1 MKKNYLAGF
10 RFIKRMFSIR
20 ITSLAV
26 LVITF
31 LLSIVQVSA
40 QDSDK
45 YTLRFKSGNYT
56 PEANIDEFINGK
68 LRLDN
73 PFNGKYYVVV
83 QFEKLPDERTKSE
96 LSSRDIIIL
105 DFLTGTAF
113 TARLN
118 QSPDF
123 SLMKT
128 AGIRSVF
135 ILESRFKMDEGLL
148 AGEVPEWAVRES
160 GMVDLNVIPYEWIS
174 VSTLEADLKQKQ
186 ARILDSRKHFNLY
199 TIRVSRTFLKDL
211 SNSPWL
217 QWMESIAPPP
227 QDDNVPGKAL
237 HRSNVLNDGGRNLT
251 GDGVK
256 MGIWDG
262 GTVGPHIDFT
272 GRLVLAEPYLATD
285 HGTHVAGTMAGAGLI
300 DPYARGMAPK
310 ALIYSYD
317 YNGSVNTEVAAA
329 ISTYGITMTQNS
341 WGYGDGFVNCTVKDP
356 YNSNSREQDINIRN
370 NPTLIHVHSSG
381 NSQAVCT
388 GGWGTTTGKAAKNKL
403 VVANVNNSDVI
414 SSSSSFGPVQDGRL
428 KPEISGMGTSVY
440 STLPNNTYT
449 GGYSG
454 TSMATPGVSGTIAQ
468 LVERYRDLAGGD
480 PPASLMKAIACN
492 TAKDLGN
499 AGPDYK
505 YGFGRING
513 LQAVRA
519 IEAVRYKIDS
529 LSTGANNAFNITVP
543 ANTLRLKV
551 MICWTDPAGA
561 ANSNPALVNDLDLT
575 VTDPSLTS
583 WNPWVLNPASPAN
596 VATRAADHLN
606 NIEQVTLD
614 NPAAGTYSLNVA
626 GYAVPVG
633 SKQVYSITW
642 EIESA
647 FIEIT
652 YPNGGE
658 VFVPGS
664 AEILY
669 WDHLGVTSTQTLQYS
684 TNNGSSWTTISSSLS
699 STTSRYS
706 WTVPTVASS
715 QVRIRVTSG
724 SLTDMSDAAFS
735 ILGTPGSLTLSAG
748 CSSGEVN
755 VSWASVTNATHYDV
769 IQINE
774 PAGGSTVVLS
784 NVSSLSANISA
795 PSLIGSTVFYTVR
808 ARNNTNSIIGKN
820 AIAKS
825 IVVPGGAVT
834 PLVSPAGPQAVCS
847 GDTLILSGQLVKAN
861 AYATASIPFAAYV
874 PTGDISVTLTDDEV
888 SAALPIGFTFNF
900 YGNSYSTFHI
910 GSNGII
916 GFTSASLS
924 AYTPQTLPS
933 ATSPNDLIAFAWTD
947 LNPSSG
953 GSITYFTSGTAPNR
967 KLIVRFSNVNRYSS
981 ANTVDGRIE
990 LYEGT
995 DVIEIHSS
1003 SVSSGTN
1010 TMGLE
1015 NAAGNLA
1022 TPVSGRNNSVWSI
1035 GVPEAV
1041 RFAPYNSTM
1050 VWQPGSVSG
1059 ATRTVTN
1066 GGNYSFSYT
1075 FGSCTYYSDTLTVD
1089 NCPSLNLTA
1098 FIQGYYTGSA
1108 ELAGILSPVVCD
1120 TVIVSLAQSSSPYTI
1135 LYSDTSLL
1143 DTDGDVKLEFPLSAD
1158 GGTYYLVLN
1167 HRNSLETWS
1176 SVPVAISTTGGSYD
1190 FSSAASSA
1198 YGNNLC
1204 NLGDGHFAI
1213 WSGDLDQDDII
1224 NFSDMTSLD
1233 SYIQQMMYGYQQG
1246 DLSGD
1251 NHSESADY
1259 SLLENNLVLNLQ
1271 VSKP

>member
-1 MKKNYLAGF
+1 MKKSYSAGF
-10 RFIKRMFSIR
+10 RLIGRTFSH
-20 ITSLAV
+20 AV
-26 LVITF
+26 LMMTF
-31 LLSIVQVSA
+31 VLSLIQVSA
-40 QDSDK
+40 QETEK
-45 YTLRFKSGNYT
+45 YTLKFKAGNYT
-56 PEANIDEFINGK
+56 PEQNIDGFISGK
-68 LRLDN
+68 LKPEN
-73 PFNGKYYVVV
+73 PFKGYFYVVL
-83 QFEKLPDERTKSE
+83 QFETLPDERLKAE
-96 LSSRDIIIL
+96 LSSRDLVIL

-113 TARLN
+113 TARLS
-118 QSPDF
+118 QTPDF
-123 SLMKT
+123 SLLKSS
-128 AGIRSVF
+128 GVRSVF
-135 ILESRFKMDEGLL
+135 TLESRYKMDEGLL
-148 AGEVPEWAVRES
+148 AGEIPEWAVKQS
-160 GMVDLNVIPYEWIS
+160 DMVDLNIIPYEWIS
-174 VSTLEADLKQKQ
+174 PAELEADLKQNQ
-186 ARILDSRKHFNLY
+186 ARIISTKKQFNVY
-199 TIRVSRTFLKDL
+199 TIRVNKSYIQELAA
-211 SNSPWL
+211 SPWL

-272 GRLVLAEPYLATD
+272 GRLVLAEPYLSTD

-317 YNGSVNTEVAAA
+317 YNGDVNTEVAAA

-341 WGYGDGFVNCTVKDP
+341 WGYGDAFVNCTNRDP

-370 NPTLIHVHSSG
+370 NPTLIHVHSAG
-381 NSQAVCT
+381 NSQTVCS

-403 VVANVNNSDVI
+403 VVANVSNSDAI
-414 SSSSSFGPVQDGRL
+414 SGSSSFGPVQDGRI

-440 STLPNNTYT
+440 STLPNNNYT

-468 LVERYRDLAGGD
+468 LVERYRALNAGTD

-492 TAKDLGN
+492 TSKDLGT

-505 YGFGRING
+505 FGFGRING

-519 IEAVRYKIDS
+519 IEAVRYKVDS
-529 LSTGANNAFNITVP
+529 LATGGNNSFTISVP

-561 ANSNPALVNDLDLT
+561 ANANPALVNDLDLV
-575 VTDPSLTS
+575 VTDPSATD

-596 VATRAADHLN
+596 AATRAVDHLN

-614 NPAAGTYSLNVA
+614 NPSSGTYTLKVA

-633 SKQVYSITW
+633 SKQIYSITW
-642 EIESA
+642 EVESA

-664 AEILY
+664 TEILY
-669 WDHLGVTSTQTLQYS
+669 WDNLGVTSTQTLQYT
-684 TNNGSSWTTISSSLS
+684 TNNGGAWTTISSSLS
-699 STTSRYS
+699 STTTRYS
-706 WTVPTVASS
+706 WTVPSVASS
-715 QVRIRVTSG
+715 QVKIRVTSG
-724 SLTDMSDAAFS
+724 ALTDMSDATFS

-748 CSSGEVN
+748 CAAGEVN
-755 VSWASVTNATHYDV
+755 ISWASVTNATHYDV
-769 IQINE
+769 IHVNE

-784 NVSSLSANISA
+784 NVTGLSATISA
-795 PSLIGSTVFYTVR
+795 PSFMGSTVFYTVR
-808 ARNNTNSIIGKN
+808 ARNNTNTIIGKN

-825 IVVPGGAVT
+825 VLVPSAGSASPSVAPSG
-834 PLVSPAGPQAVCS
+834 PLSICS
-847 GDTLILSGQLVKAN
+847 VDTLILSGQGVKAN
-861 AYATASIPFAAYV
+861 AYSVSSVPYAAYS
-874 PTGDISVTLTDDEV
+874 PGGDIAVTLTDDEV
-888 SAALPIGFTFNF
+888 SAALPIGFTFNY
-900 YGNSYSTFHI
+900 YGNTYTSFYI

-916 GFTSASLS
+916 GFTPASLS
-924 AYTPQTLPS
+924 AYTPQNIPS
-933 ATSPNDLIAFAWTD
+933 ATAPNDLIAFAWTD

-953 GSITYFTSGTAPNR
+953 GSITYFTSGTSPNR

-981 ANTVDGRIE
+981 TNTVDGRIE
-990 LYEGT
+990 LYEGS
-995 DVIEIHSS
+995 DIIEIHSN

-1015 NAAGNLA
+1015 NSAGNLA

-1035 GVPEAV
+1035 SVPEAV
-1041 RFAPYNSTM
+1041 RFTPYNSTM

-1059 ATRTVTN
+1059 STLSVTSV
-1066 GGNYSFSYT
+1066 GNYSFSYT
-1075 FGSCTYYSDTLTVD
+1075 SGSCTFYSDTASVSE
-1089 NCPSLNLTA
+1089 CPGLIIKT
-1098 FIQGYYTGSA
+1098 FIQGFYKGGA
-1108 ELAGILSPVVCD
+1108 KVAAILSASLCD
-1120 TVIVSLAQSSSPYTI
+1120 TIIVGLAQTLAPYTI
-1135 LYSDTSLL
+1135 LYSDTGII
-1143 DTDGDVKLEFPLSAD
+1143 DTDGDVKLEFPSAAN
-1158 GGTYYLVLN
+1158 GNSYYLVLN

-1176 SVPVAISTTGGSYD
+1176 SVPVAISTSGGNYD
-1190 FSSAASSA
+1190 FTSSASSA
-1198 YGNNLC
+1198 FGSNLC
-1204 NLGDGHFAI
+1204 NLGDGRFAM
-1213 WSGDLDQDDII
+1213 WSGDLNQDDVIDL
-1224 NFSDMTSLD
+1224 SDMTSLD

-1259 SLLENNLVLNLQ
+1259 SLLENNLVFSLQ